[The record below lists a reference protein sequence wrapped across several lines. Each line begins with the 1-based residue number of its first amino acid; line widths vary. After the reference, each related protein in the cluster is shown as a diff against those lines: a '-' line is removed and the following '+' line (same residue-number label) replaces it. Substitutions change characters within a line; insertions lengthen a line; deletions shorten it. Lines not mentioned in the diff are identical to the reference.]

1 MSQKNQYRL
10 RVKNCIG
17 TLIDV
22 HSSLCEEY
30 EAYELLDRFHT
41 LREAV
46 EHLDM
51 SIVSEGDIL
60 MVERATNAL
69 LSEFKEFFQTEGWG
83 IAYRQLDS

>member
-1 MSQKNQYRL
+1 MNLKNQYRL
-10 RVKNCIG
+10 RVRNCIG

-22 HSSLCEEY
+22 HNSVCDDQEG
-30 EAYELLDRFHT
+30 YELLDRFHT

-46 EHLDM
+46 EQLDM

-69 LSEFKEFFQTEGWG
+69 LGEFKDIFQSEGWG
-83 IAYRQLDS
+83 VATRQLDS

>member
-1 MSQKNQYRL
+1 MNLKNQYRL

-17 TLIDV
+17 TIIDV
-22 HSSLCEEY
+22 HNSVCEDY
-30 EAYELLDRFHT
+30 EGYELLDQFHT

-46 EHLDM
+46 EYLDM

-69 LSEFKEFFQTEGWG
+69 LREFKDVFQSEGWG
-83 IAYRQLDS
+83 IVCRELDS